1 MAMNTYY
8 FEIRDS
14 VRAITP
20 GVYSCRVDIR
30 RFSHYQIEHYQL
42 SDRVWQQGPRGGVK
56 IVKERGWGLYPMG
69 YITTNPKWMKKFTW
83 VKLQAQPL

>member
-8 FEIRDS
+8 FEIRD
-14 VRAITP
+14 RARDITP
-20 GVYSCRVDIR
+20 GVYNCQNDHHW
-30 RFSHYQIEHYQL
+30 RFSHLELYQL

-56 IVKERGWGLYPMG
+56 IVKDRSLGLYPMG
-69 YITTNPKWMKKFTW
+69 YITANPKWMKKFTW